1 MKKQYIIL
9 PLVCILLSACSDF
22 LDREPITA
30 PNNETFLSSE
40 EQVRDYINGLYTTL
54 PSLAKFG
61 MGVRG
66 EEKNSDNILAEKYD
80 RRLNG
85 EYQAFDGATEW
96 QNGYK
101 YLRNVNYFFHYYIV
115 PESQETPEII
125 SLKGEAYFFRA
136 YWHFYLLTRFG
147 NIPLMN
153 DFWDENA
160 TVAGLQIPPSSRTD
174 VAKYILEDLNTA
186 KSMLK
191 TRDQHAG
198 LRISKEAAM
207 ILAMRVA
214 LYEGT
219 WEKYHAG
226 TDFAKENNSEYFFG
240 QVMAWGDELFQM
252 GLSLNTVSTDAEAK
266 SGADAFAHLF
276 NSKDLSKISEV
287 VFWKKYSNDEG
298 VFHALSG
305 LLSAGVVDENG
316 PAGVSKSL
324 VDNYLNMD
332 GTFIDPN
339 NVKFKDFNETFKNR
353 DPRLTETVMNSG
365 AKFKSAKSKAKPMLV
380 EAYSEAKKDMINP
393 PYLKGDGQGR
403 NVTGFHIRLGIDST
417 YMEGNGETALAL
429 IRYSE
434 ALLSYAEA
442 AEELGKCT
450 DEVLEKTL
458 KPLRERVGVAYV
470 KPAVVDPN
478 FPDFGY
484 SLTPN
489 MQEIRRERRSELA
502 LQGFRLDD
510 LMRWKA
516 DKLIRNQRGRGAYL
530 GADGVLY
537 QSFAPDDK
545 ETIDKVL
552 VDQNGWMD
560 PLKQYLPNGYQFNA
574 ERDFLLPIPPDEL
587 QLNKQL
593 KQNPGG
599 W

>member
-1 MKKQYIIL
+1 MKKQYIL
-9 PLVCILLSACSDF
+9 WVLVGVLLSACSDF

-40 EQVRDYINGLYTTL
+40 DQVRDYINGLYLTL
-54 PSLAKFG
+54 PSLGKFG

-66 EEKNSDNILAEKYD
+66 EEKNSDNLLAEKYD

-85 EYQAFDGATEW
+85 EFQAFDGSTEW

-101 YLRNVNYFFHYYIV
+101 YLRNVNYFFHYYLV
-115 PESQETPEII
+115 PESQETPEIK
-125 SLKGEAYFFRA
+125 SLKGEAHFFRA

-147 NIPLMN
+147 NIPLMD

-160 TVAGLQIPPSSRTD
+160 TVEGLQIAPSSRTE
-174 VAKYILEDLNTA
+174 VAKFILEDLNAA
-186 KSMLK
+186 KNLLK
-191 TRDQHAG
+191 TRDQYSG
-198 LRISKEAAM
+198 LRVSKEAAM

-226 TDFAKENNSEYFFG
+226 TDFAKEDNSTYFFG
-240 QVMAWGDELFQM
+240 EVMTLGDELFEM
-252 GLSLNTVSTDAEAK
+252 GLTLNTVDKDAEAK
-266 SGADAFAHLF
+266 SGADAFARLF
-276 NSKDLSKISEV
+276 NSKDLSKIPEAV
-287 VFWKKYSNDEG
+287 LWKVYSKDVG
-298 VFHALSG
+298 VFHALPG

-324 VDNYLNMD
+324 VDNYLNLD
-332 GTFIDPN
+332 GTFINPADA
-339 NVKFKDFNETFKNR
+339 KFRDFNETFKNR
-353 DPRLTETVMNSG
+353 DPRLTETVMSSG
-365 AKFKSAKSKAKPMLV
+365 AKFKSAKSKAKPMWV
-380 EAYSEAKKDMINP
+380 EAYSDAKKDVINP

-417 YMEGNGETALAL
+417 YIEGDGETALAL

-450 DEVLEKTL
+450 DQVLEKTL
-458 KPLRERVGVAYV
+458 KPLRERVGVTYV
-470 KPAVVDPN
+470 KPAVIDPN

-530 GADGVLY
+530 GHDGVLY
-537 QSFAPDDK
+537 QSFAPDDR
-545 ETIDKVL
+545 EIIDKVL

-560 PLKQYLPNGYQFNA
+560 PLKQYLPNGYQFDA
-574 ERDFLLPIPPDEL
+574 ERDYLLPVPPDEL
-587 QLNKQL
+587 QLNKKL
-593 KQNPGG
+593 EQNPGN